1 MEKAALAAFFILGYD
16 FPILTVAL
24 GD

>member
-1 MEKAALAAFFILGYD
+1 MKKAALAAFFILGYD
-16 FPILTVAL
+16 FLFLTVAL

>member
-1 MEKAALAAFFILGYD
+1 MKKAALAAFFILGYD
-16 FPILTVAL
+16 FRILTVAL